1 MNFPYGLLPA
11 AWHWAALLV
20 CVFVAALALRRAPW
34 RSLLEHGR
42 LHVLLGTCVA
52 LMLLW
57 SIRALRVPGL
67 EYHYLGATLVTL
79 MFGWRLALLA
89 LALVLAAHVLNGT
102 SDWQTFPM
110 NLLTM
115 GLVPI
120 AVSRFIWRYTET
132 RLPANFFVYIFACAF
147 FGAGL
152 AMFAVTLTGSSLLGI
167 SGAYSPEQLYQ
178 DYLQLIPLFMFPEA
192 FITGLLM
199 TLLVVYRPEWV
210 ETFDD
215 RRYLAG
221 K

>member
-20 CVFVAALALRRAPW
+20 LMVVTALALRGAPW
-34 RSLLEHGR
+34 SSLRGAGR
-42 LHVLLGTCVA
+42 LHVFLGTCVA

-57 SIRALRVPGL
+57 SIRAWRVPGL
-67 EYHYLGATLVTL
+67 EYHFLGATLVTL

-89 LALVLAAHVLNGT
+89 LVLVLTAHVLNGT

-120 AVSRFIWRYTET
+120 AVSHFIWRLAET
-132 RLPANFFVYIFACAF
+132 HLPANFFVYIFACAF

-152 AMFAVTLTGSSLLGI
+152 AMLTVIFTGSGLLWIG
-167 SGAYSPEQLYQ
+167 GAYASEQLYR

-199 TLLVVYRPEWV
+199 TLLIVYRPEWV
-210 ETFDD
+210 TSFDD